1 MLSFY
6 KVIKLR
12 VYSSE
17 DMNLISQAQAVAL
30 CTALPIVLIIFKN
43 FFKISDHNEQKL
55 EEYEN
60 LTFEEINY
68 KVKNDPYLVNANHII
83 PDEFIEKGIKG
94 LIEIKFLKQYR
105 NGLRLTESGLK
116 AVKLLLVMD
125 TNSR

>member
-1 MLSFY
+1 
-6 KVIKLR
+6 
-12 VYSSE
+12 
-17 DMNLISQAQAVAL
+17 
-30 CTALPIVLIIFKN
+30 
-43 FFKISDHNEQKL
+43 L